1 MKVFSAAEEVKRSK
15 NKDFAGWD
23 YLASVSLLRKRFS
36 ECEWMHWINTSLG
49 DNSFTPVIH

>member
-15 NKDFAGWD
+15 NKDFAGSD

-36 ECEWMHWINTSLG
+36 ECEWMHWINTSLR
-49 DNSFTPVIH
+49 DSTFTPVIH